1 MQRSQGT
8 EPQATRETS
17 DPTAS
22 IRGRLADVLGQPPG
36 GEIRRLSGG
45 ASRDTYLCG
54 CGPRGDVVLQ
64 IEHGGKPT
72 GEPPGQAALLEA
84 ALDAGVPAAAVIAHG
99 HDDPV
104 LGAAWTLLKSLPG
117 TADPKQILP
126 GARAEDPRSKRSDD
140 PPGLLDSIAG
150 ALATVHQMPADPALA
165 PPVEQ
170 PLAHLRALYDRL
182 GEPHP
187 TFELAFRVL
196 GSDRPP
202 SRRTIVH
209 GDFRLGNLMVHEE
222 RVSGVLDWELTH
234 IGDPVEDL
242 GWLCVPAWRF
252 TRPELP
258 AAGLGTREQLLAAYE
273 RHAGLAVPMAELR
286 RWELAGTLRWGVICV
301 MQAYT
306 HLSGGRPSIEHA
318 VIGRRACEVEWDLL
332 ELLDPDPDVPRGTTS
347 HDGRAPAEVLPPLHD
362 RPTAIELL
370 EAARGALGEHVL
382 PALGGRAAF
391 ELRVTLR
398 ALGIVRRELEQASEH
413 AALHLATLSQ
423 LGVANEL
430 ELATAIRRGAF
441 DRRQPALR
449 SALRAIVRAKLEV
462 ANPSYL
468 QTYETKSERQ
478 RA

>member
-1 MQRSQGT
+1 MERT
-8 EPQATRETS
+8 EATDSPIREPS

-22 IRGRLADVLGQPPG
+22 IRARLGDVLGQPPS

-45 ASRDTYLCG
+45 ASRETYVCDCG
-54 CGPRGDVVLQ
+54 SRGDLVLQ

-84 ALDAGVPAAAVIAHG
+84 ALDAGVPVAAVIAHG
-99 HDDPV
+99 SDDPV
-104 LGAAWTLLKSLPG
+104 LGAAWTLLKPLPG

-126 GARAEDPRSKRSDD
+126 AATADGMPSRTREET
-140 PPGLLDSIAG
+140 PGLLDSIAR
-150 ALATVHQMPADPALA
+150 ALAAVHFMPAEPALA
-165 PPVEQ
+165 PPVEE
-170 PLAHLRALYDRL
+170 PLAQLRALHDRL

-209 GDFRLGNLMVHEE
+209 GDFRMGNLMVH
-222 RVSGVLDWELTH
+222 RGSVSGVLDWELTH

-252 TRPELP
+252 TRPDLP
-258 AAGLGTREQLLAAYE
+258 AAGLGTREQLLTAYE
-273 RHAGLAVPMAELR
+273 RHTGVAVPMAELR

-306 HLSGGRPSIEHA
+306 HLSGTRSSIEHA

-332 ELLDPDPDVPRGTTS
+332 ELLDPHSHASPPPAAVEIDVG
-347 HDGRAPAEVLPPLHD
+347 PPLHD

-382 PALGGRAAF
+382 PRLSGHPAF

-398 ALGIVRRELEQASEH
+398 ALGIVRRELDQASEH
-413 AALHLATLSQ
+413 AALHIAALRQ
-423 LGVANEL
+423 LGVASEH
-430 ELATAIRRGAF
+430 ELAMVIRRGAF
-441 DRRQPALR
+441 DDRDGALR
-449 SALRAIVRAKLEV
+449 PALRAIVRAKLEV
-462 ANPSYL
+462 ANPAYL
-468 QTYETKSERQ
+468 ETYETNSEGVGT
-478 RA
+478 